1 VSKLGRWRF
10 IKLYPRMIA
19 GIRYLDAFTKIDS
32 RWYFAER
39 KLLVD
44 WIDSAAIC
52 LFSTVD
58 DRNAVLGIG

>member
-1 VSKLGRWRF
+1 
-10 IKLYPRMIA
+10 MIA

-58 DRNAVLGIG
+58 DGNAVLGIG